1 MSRTRWRVS
10 KELNLDF
17 VSNKLELETNTA
29 IKRLKDNSS
38 YLLTHQSFNLCFF
51 FKVLK
56 YGEKHFFFFVFL
68 DGKTVKSSDTFEI
81 AGIMLILKGKY
92 KPFAKKKIIQRKL
105 FSV

>member
-1 MSRTRWRVS
+1 MIDVTLYACGKNS
-10 KELNLDF
+10 DF

-29 IKRLKDNSS
+29 IKRLKDNSC

-56 YGEKHFFFFVFL
+56 YGEKHCFFFFF
-68 DGKTVKSSDTFEI
+68 DGKTFKSSDTFET

-92 KPFAKKKIIQRKL
+92 KPFVKKKIIQRKL
-105 FSV
+105 LSV

>member
-1 MSRTRWRVS
+1 MSRARWRVS

-56 YGEKHFFFFVFL
+56 YGEKHFFFFL

>member
-1 MSRTRWRVS
+1 MVKS
-10 KELNLDF
+10 
-17 VSNKLELETNTA
+17 
-29 IKRLKDNSS
+29 I
-38 YLLTHQSFNLCFF
+38 
-51 FKVLK
+51 
-56 YGEKHFFFFVFL
+56 FFFFFFL